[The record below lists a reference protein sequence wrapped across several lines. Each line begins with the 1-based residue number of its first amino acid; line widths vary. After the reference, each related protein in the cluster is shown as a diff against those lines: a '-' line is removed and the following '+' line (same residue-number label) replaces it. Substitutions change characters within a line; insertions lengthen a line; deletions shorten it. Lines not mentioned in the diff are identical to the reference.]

1 MATPTPRRSHLVV
14 AVIALATIT
23 GVGIF
28 GTIRQA
34 QRRPVADAI
43 AIARRAAVE
52 LFDSIERMPGAAPT
66 GPRTETV
73 YRRRS
78 IGVALEQEYEA
89 PGPFA
94 DAVASYGRALEPSGW
109 KLFDPKEPRHLKVD
123 WCKPPWMLTLTR
135 AASFDDPPIRHR
147 HAVRLEWSRGF
158 TPDRCPFPD

>member
-1 MATPTPRRSHLVV
+1 MTNPPRRSHLVV
-14 AVIALATIT
+14 AVIALAVIT
-23 GVGIF
+23 AVGIF

-34 QRRPVADAI
+34 QRRPVADDI

-78 IGVALEQEYEA
+78 VGVALEQEYEV

-94 DAVASYGRALEPSGW
+94 DALAAYGRVLESSGW
-109 KLFDPKEPRHLKVD
+109 K
-123 WCKPPWMLTLTR
+123 
-135 AASFDDPPIRHR
+135 
-147 HAVRLEWSRGF
+147 
-158 TPDRCPFPD
+158 